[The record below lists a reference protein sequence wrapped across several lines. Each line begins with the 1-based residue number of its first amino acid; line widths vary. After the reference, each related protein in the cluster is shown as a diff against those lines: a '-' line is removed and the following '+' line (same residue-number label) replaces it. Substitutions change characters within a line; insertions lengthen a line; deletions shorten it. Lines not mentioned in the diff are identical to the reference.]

1 MCLFLN
7 GGGEKGFAF
16 KGIISLWVRKLLGQ
30 DTWRFIL
37 VFVSLQYVCIG
48 ISRLDNKA
56 EHR

>member
-30 DTWRFIL
+30 DT
-37 VFVSLQYVCIG
+37 
-48 ISRLDNKA
+48 
-56 EHR
+56 